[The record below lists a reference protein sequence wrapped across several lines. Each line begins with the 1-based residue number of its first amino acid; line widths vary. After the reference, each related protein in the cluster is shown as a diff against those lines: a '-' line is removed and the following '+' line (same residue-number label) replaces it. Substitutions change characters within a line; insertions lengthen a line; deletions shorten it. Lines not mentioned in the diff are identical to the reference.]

1 MFSRVLI
8 ICVLLIISL
17 LPKFFTDSAAPMD
30 PINNDKKLF
39 NPTLKQSDNNV
50 SIVSPA
56 PILSIAESANA

>member
-17 LPKFFTDSAAPMD
+17 LPKFFTDSAAPID

-39 NPTLKQSDNNV
+39 NL
-50 SIVSPA
+50 
-56 PILSIAESANA
+56 L